1 MRAVDV
7 GEVGAAGVAVVL
19 LLKALL
25 VTVAG
30 GVVEEAPFSSTAAST
45 ARSTAA
51 ATLSSTVVASTV
63 VAVLLPVPFPPVVPA
78 LLLVKVLRAI
88 VHVVTVLTAVE
99 ALYPA
104 GVTLRMHGNPDHR
117 RLHHD

>member
-1 MRAVDV
+1 MRAVHF

-19 LLKALL
+19 LLEALL

-30 GVVEEAPFSSTAAST
+30 GVVDGEPFSSTTAST

-51 ATLSSTVVASTV
+51 ATLSSIVVASTV
-63 VAVLLPVPFPPVVPA
+63 AAVHLPVRCPPVVPA

-104 GVTLRMHGNPDHR
+104 GVTLRLHGNPAAHN
-117 RLHHD
+117 